1 MLGTHHEP
9 YSPLVAIALALISA
23 FAYGISDFLG
33 GLFSRKVSAW
43 QVAVVGQSSSTIF
56 AVVAGVI
63 IGGQPL
69 AADWVWA
76 GVAGLGGGFGTAF
89 LYRGLARG
97 RMSVIAPISAIGSA
111 LVPVAFGLITGDR
124 PSPLAIFGVVCAFPA
139 IYLISQVVESAPA
152 GQGGI
157 VDGVLAGLGFGFMFA
172 MLGQVRSDANLLPL
186 GLTQGTSVVG
196 IIITA
201 TVLRVAWVPRTRA
214 AFKPLIMG
222 PLGVAATGSFLY
234 ATHHGLLSIVAVI
247 SALYPASTVVLA
259 ALVLREKI
267 HTNQAIGLALAAFAV
282 ALAALG

>member
-1 MLGTHHEP
+1 M
-9 YSPLVAIALALISA
+9 AIVLALISA

-63 IGGQPL
+63 IGGDPV

-76 GVAGLGGGFGTAF
+76 GIAGLGGGFGTAF

-111 LVPVAFGLITGDR
+111 LVPVTFGLITGDR
-124 PSPLAIFGVVCAFPA
+124 PSLLAVFGVVCAFPA
-139 IYLISQVVESAPA
+139 IFLISQVVENTPA

-157 VDGVLAGLGFGFMFA
+157 VDGVLAGLGFGFMFV
-172 MLGQVRSDANLLPL
+172 MLGQVGSDANLLPL

-201 TVLRVAWVPRTRA
+201 TVLRAAWVPRTRA
-214 AFKPLIMG
+214 AFKPLMMG
-222 PLGVAATGSFLY
+222 PLGVIATGSFLY
-234 ATHHGLLSIVAVI
+234 ATHHGLLSVVSVI

-267 HTNQAIGLALAAFAV
+267 HTNQAIGLALAAGAV
-282 ALAALG
+282 ALVALG